1 MDTTNL
7 TNTPSTILPSDDC
20 ITNNTL
26 SLEKEKEIINR
37 LNAFETSEKFL
48 KKNITLSFLSY
59 QLDTNSKY
67 LSQIINQY
75 KSKNLIATLIS

>member
-48 KKNITLSFLSY
+48 KEHHTFFSFLPARY
-59 QLDTNSKY
+59 
-67 LSQIINQY
+67 
-75 KSKNLIATLIS
+75 